1 MVAADDAAVARDT
14 GEMTLIEHLTEL
26 RSRIIR
32 SVIAVAGGAVLC
44 LIFANRII
52 DALVEPYCR
61 ALGELPEGSEE
72 RLITEENCTL
82 VQTMPLEGFSL
93 LLTVAVYGG
102 IVVAIPVILWQVWQF
117 IVPGLYPHER
127 RFALLF
133 VGFGTILFFFCLLY
147 TSPSPR
153 DRG

>member
-72 RLITEENCTL
+72 RLITEENCT
-82 VQTMPLEGFSL
+82 
-93 LLTVAVYGG
+93 
-102 IVVAIPVILWQVWQF
+102 
-117 IVPGLYPHER
+117 
-127 RFALLF
+127 
-133 VGFGTILFFFCLLY
+133 CLLY

-153 DRG
+153 DGLLSRMPSSA